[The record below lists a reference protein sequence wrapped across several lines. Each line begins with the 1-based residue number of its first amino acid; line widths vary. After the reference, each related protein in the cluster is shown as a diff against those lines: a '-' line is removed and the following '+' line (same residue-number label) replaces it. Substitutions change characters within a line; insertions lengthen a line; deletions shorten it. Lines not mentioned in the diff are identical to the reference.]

1 VNLGNI
7 GFFLKKYI
15 AFIGAI
21 LGYNDTTRAALMLA
35 IKLLVSV
42 ALAFSVTLPVL
53 AILIYINGP
62 WTNMENENEI
72 SGGVS
77 TVGIDLIH
85 PITKSIDKSKQKG
98 GGSFLAFQPITKTHA
113 SKSKRSAPT
122 IIFKKRRNP

>member
-1 VNLGNI
+1 
-7 GFFLKKYI
+7 
-15 AFIGAI
+15 
-21 LGYNDTTRAALMLA
+21 
-35 IKLLVSV
+35 
-42 ALAFSVTLPVL
+42 
-53 AILIYINGP
+53 
-62 WTNMENENEI
+62 MENENEI

-85 PITKSIDKSKQKG
+85 PITKSIDKPKQKGGG

>member
-1 VNLGNI
+1 VNLDNI

-62 WTNMENENEI
+62 
-72 SGGVS
+72 
-77 TVGIDLIH
+77 
-85 PITKSIDKSKQKG
+85 
-98 GGSFLAFQPITKTHA
+98 
-113 SKSKRSAPT
+113 
-122 IIFKKRRNP
+122 